1 MKLKF
6 NACPKCRGDLQVRR
20 DTYGMFVSCLQC
32 GLQRDLDAPLPA
44 VSPADAP
51 INAEVAT
58 PPATRRPRRPAA
70 IFTAAAAT
78 PGPGPGVSEG
88 LLRAA

>member
-44 VSPADAP
+44 VSPAQAP
-51 INAEVAT
+51 AAAT
-58 PPATRRPRRPAA
+58 AAAHQPRRPAA
-70 IFTAAAAT
+70 TLAAPAT
-78 PGPGPGVSEG
+78 PGPGVSEG

>member
-44 VSPADAP
+44 VSPAPA
-51 INAEVAT
+51 AAT
-58 PPATRRPRRPAA
+58 AAARQPRRPAA
-70 IFTAAAAT
+70 TLAAAAA
-78 PGPGPGVSEG
+78 PGPGVSEG

>member
-44 VSPADAP
+44 VSPAH
-51 INAEVAT
+51 AT
-58 PPATRRPRRPAA
+58 AAATAAARQPRRPAA
-70 IFTAAAAT
+70 TLTAAAA
-78 PGPGPGVSEG
+78 PGPGVSEG

>member
-44 VSPADAP
+44 VSPADAR
-51 INAEVAT
+51 ISAAVAT

-70 IFTAAAAT
+70 TFTAAAA
-78 PGPGPGVSEG
+78 PGPGVSEG

>member
-44 VSPADAP
+44 VSPAQAP
-51 INAEVAT
+51 AAAT
-58 PPATRRPRRPAA
+58 AATHQPRRPAA
-70 IFTAAAAT
+70 TLAA
-78 PGPGPGVSEG
+78 PGPGVSEG

>member
-44 VSPADAP
+44 VSPAHA
-51 INAEVAT
+51 AA
-58 PPATRRPRRPAA
+58 AHQPRRPAA
-70 IFTAAAAT
+70 TLTAATA
-78 PGPGPGVSEG
+78 PGPGVSEG

>member
-44 VSPADAP
+44 VSPAHAP
-51 INAEVAT
+51 AAAT
-58 PPATRRPRRPAA
+58 AAARQPRRPAA
-70 IFTAAAAT
+70 TLAAAT
-78 PGPGPGVSEG
+78 TTPGPGVSEG